1 MQAELVIAKRHASA
15 AEERHQQ
22 VVADLATATSEL
34 KEARSSYNKSVSG
47 YKSIRVYLISDPA
60 QHLACDTLCSLA
72 KCLLPLRLIACVTWL
87 DSAGVGACRDREEA
101 E

>member
-34 KEARSSYNKSVSG
+34 KEARSSYNTSVSVEQPG
-47 YKSIRVYLISDPA
+47 LKQFDVRSSTAL
-60 QHLACDTLCSLA
+60 
-72 KCLLPLRLIACVTWL
+72 
-87 DSAGVGACRDREEA
+87 GV
-101 E
+101 